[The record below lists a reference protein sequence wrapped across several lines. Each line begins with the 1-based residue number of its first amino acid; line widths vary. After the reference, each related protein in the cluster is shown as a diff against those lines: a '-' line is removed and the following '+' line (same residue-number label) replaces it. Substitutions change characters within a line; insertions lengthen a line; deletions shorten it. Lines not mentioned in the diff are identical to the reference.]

1 MYCSVLTHEHLDS
14 FNYRSTRYKMDVPV
28 AAPTMPLRPRCQ
40 DLSDPSARPPAPL
53 AAPPS
58 RATELL
64 TAAAAH
70 RTYVEQCLAGDQHRI
85 DQHQTGQRLAEMMEG
100 WMTGEDAIEVAVW
113 HVDSGH
119 MQSGTSMRERRGLV
133 RPLDP
138 VPRSDKPRPRARH
151 EA

>member
-1 MYCSVLTHEHLDS
+1 
-14 FNYRSTRYKMDVPV
+14 MDVPDAV
-28 AAPTMPLRPRCQ
+28 PTMPLRTRCQ
-40 DLSDPSARPPAPL
+40 DLSDPAARPAAPL
-53 AAPPS
+53 AAPS

-64 TAAAAH
+64 NAAAAH
-70 RTYVEQCLAGDQHRI
+70 RTYVIEHCLAGDQHRTEQHRT
-85 DQHQTGQRLAEMMEG
+85 DQHQTGDRLAEMMEG

-113 HVDSGH
+113 HVESGRT
-119 MQSGTSMRERRGLV
+119 QSGISMRERRGLV